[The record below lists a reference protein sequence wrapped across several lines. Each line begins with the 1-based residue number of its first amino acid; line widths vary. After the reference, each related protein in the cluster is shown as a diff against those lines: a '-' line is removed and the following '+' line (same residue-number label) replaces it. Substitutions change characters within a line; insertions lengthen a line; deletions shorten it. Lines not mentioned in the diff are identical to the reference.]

1 MGLAQPVVTQ
11 QMVIAE
17 LTRAGINRDI
27 AIDLSYRYYKNELTH
42 KDIEYLETTFNLKL
56 EKVEATLQADIR
68 DLDNKIDN
76 VKTEL
81 KSDIRDLDNKIDS
94 VENNLNIKIDTK
106 FNELDNKIETVRSEL
121 KSDIRDLNNK
131 IDAVENNLNNKIDAI
146 ENNLNNKIDTKFN
159 ELDTKIDNVR
169 NEVSLVRK
177 DMEINRVELDSKLD
191 KTASEFKSTLRL
203 HGWMFGTLI
212 TLNIGIFL
220 TLMTIVYSLLNK

>member
-27 AIDLSYRYYKNELTH
+27 AIDLSYRYYKNELTY
-42 KDIEYLETTFNLKL
+42 KDIEYLKENFDIKL
-56 EKVEATLQADIR
+56 EKVEALLQAEI
-68 DLDNKIDN
+68 KS

-81 KSDIRDLDNKIDS
+81 NTKIDS

-106 FNELDNKIETVRSEL
+106 FNDLDNKIDTVRSEL
-121 KSDIRDLNNK
+121 KSDIKDLDNK
-131 IDAVENNLNNKIDAI
+131 IDVNKM
-146 ENNLNNKIDTKFN
+146 
-159 ELDTKIDNVR
+159 EL
-169 NEVSLVRK
+169 
-177 DMEINRVELDSKLD
+177 
-191 KTASEFKSTLRL
+191 KSTLRL

-220 TLMTIVYSLLNK
+220 ALMSLLVK

>member
-1 MGLAQPVVTQ
+1 MGLAQPVITQ

-76 VKTEL
+76 VRNEL
-81 KSDIRDLDNKIDS
+81 KSDIRDLDSKIDF

-106 FNELDNKIETVRSEL
+106 FNELDNKIDTVKSEL
-121 KSDIRDLNNK
+121 KSDIKDLDNK
-131 IDAVENNLNNKIDAI
+131 IDVNKM
-146 ENNLNNKIDTKFN
+146 
-159 ELDTKIDNVR
+159 EL
-169 NEVSLVRK
+169 
-177 DMEINRVELDSKLD
+177 
-191 KTASEFKSTLRL
+191 KSTLRL

-220 TLMTIVYSLLNK
+220 TLMSIVYSLLSK